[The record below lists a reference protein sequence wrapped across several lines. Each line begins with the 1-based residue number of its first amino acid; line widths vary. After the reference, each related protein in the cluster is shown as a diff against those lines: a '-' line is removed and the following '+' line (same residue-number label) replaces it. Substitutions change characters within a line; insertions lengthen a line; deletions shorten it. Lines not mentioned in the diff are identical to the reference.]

1 MMELYEIIQKINID
15 TIMKLNEEKRKQGSD
30 DDGIFFDAIMGL
42 GQSLNYATLK
52 RMVGE
57 VTEHEKLDLFTALM
71 LSVMIAYLTLSEDE
85 KKEIATS
92 QVEESNKVM
101 EDTLCRMIEESE
113 PNDGGIHVEADMVQ

>member
-1 MMELYEIIQKINID
+1 MELNEIIQKINID

-42 GQSLNYATLK
+42 EQSLNFVTLK

-57 VTEHEKLDLFTALM
+57 ITEHEKLDLFTAIV
-71 LSVMIAYLTLSEDE
+71 LSVMISCLTLSEDE
-85 KKEIATS
+85 KKEIVIS

-101 EDTLCRMIEESE
+101 EDTLHQMIEESE
-113 PNDGGIHVEADMVQ
+113 MNIGRIHVEADMVQ

>member
-1 MMELYEIIQKINID
+1 MELYEIIQKFDID
-15 TIMKLNEEKRKQGSD
+15 MIKRLNEEKKKQGSD
-30 DDGIFFDAIMGL
+30 NDGIFFDAIMEL

-57 VTEHEKLDLFTALM
+57 VTEHEKLDLFAALM

-92 QVEESNKVM
+92 QAEGSNKVM
-101 EDTLCRMIEESE
+101 EDTLQRMIEESE
-113 PNDGGIHVEADMVQ
+113 LNEGGIHVEADMVQ

>member
-1 MMELYEIIQKINID
+1 MELYEIIQKINVD

-42 GQSLNYATLK
+42 GQSLNHATLK

-57 VTEHEKLDLFTALM
+57 VTEHEKLDLFNSLM

-85 KKEIATS
+85 RKEITTT
-92 QVEESNKVM
+92 QVEELNKAM
-101 EDTLCRMIEESE
+101 EDTLRQMIEESE
-113 PNDGGIHVEADMVQ
+113 LNDGGFHVEADMVQ

>member
-15 TIMKLNEEKRKQGSD
+15 TIAKLNEEKKKQGGD
-30 DDGIFFDAIMGL
+30 DESIFFDAIMGL
-42 GQSLNYATLK
+42 GQNLNYATNK

-57 VTEHEKLDLFTALM
+57 ITEHEKLALFTMLM

-101 EDTLCRMIEESE
+101 EETLQRMIEESE
-113 PNDGGIHVEADMVQ
+113 LNDGGIHVEADMVQ

>member
-1 MMELYEIIQKINID
+1 MELHEIIQKFDID
-15 TIMKLNEEKRKQGSD
+15 MIERLNDEKKKQGSD
-30 DDGIFFDAIMGL
+30 NDGIFFDAIIGL
-42 GQSLNYATLK
+42 GQNLNYATLK

-57 VTEHEKLDLFTALM
+57 VTRREKLDLFTTLM

-101 EDTLCRMIEESE
+101 EDTLQRMIEESE
-113 PNDGGIHVEADMVQ
+113 LNDGGIHVEADMVQ

>member
-42 GQSLNYATLK
+42 VQSLNYATLK

>member
-1 MMELYEIIQKINID
+1 MELYEIIQKFDID
-15 TIMKLNEEKRKQGSD
+15 MIKRLNEEKKKQGSD
-30 DDGIFFDAIMGL
+30 NDGIFFDAIIGL
-42 GQSLNYATLK
+42 GQSLNYVTLK

-92 QVEESNKVM
+92 QAEESNKVM
-101 EDTLCRMIEESE
+101 EDTLKRMIEES
-113 PNDGGIHVEADMVQ
+113 DLDDDGIHVEADMVQ

>member
-1 MMELYEIIQKINID
+1 MELHEIIQKFDID
-15 TIMKLNEEKRKQGSD
+15 MIKRLNEEKKKQGSD
-30 DDGIFFDAIMGL
+30 NDGIFFDAIMEL

-57 VTEHEKLDLFTALM
+57 VTEHEKLDLFATLM

-92 QVEESNKVM
+92 QAEGSNKVM
-101 EDTLCRMIEESE
+101 EDILQRMIEESE
-113 PNDGGIHVEADMVQ
+113 LNEGGIHVEADMVQ

>member
-1 MMELYEIIQKINID
+1 MELNEIIQKINID

-57 VTEHEKLDLFTALM
+57 VTEHEKPDLFATLM

-92 QVEESNKVM
+92 QAERSNKVM
-101 EDTLCRMIEESE
+101 EDTLQRMIEESE
-113 PNDGGIHVEADMVQ
+113 LNEGGIHVEADMVQ